1 MKTRLSILLCLF
13 IAVMVI
19 GCRSRS
25 PKVVTVTLTDV
36 PDIVKLHRTMSAT
49 GVPVNMDYQH
59 PREFTEETI
68 RSEVGLLEVMKHKWG
83 KHGMGSNWAGTPVFT
98 QATTEQLVPA
108 LVAAF
113 GKASRSDRLVFEVP
127 GRGEKPTRGETYLKD
142 GKLVWVFQE
151 IDGMTYLGEMPYRL
165 DSEDWRI
172 EEKAGMSVR
181 NNEQTQTVRVERDL
195 GVTPADIEPQVAR
208 EKAPEPAPEPKQVP
222 EEAVSSSM
230 DQLDKKLE
238 TLKEWKDEGLITDE
252 EYAKEKT
259 RIIEKLH
266 GL

>member
-1 MKTRLSILLCLF
+1 MKTRFSIFLCLF
-13 IAVMVI
+13 VATMVI
-19 GCRSRS
+19 GCRSHS
-25 PKVVTVTLTDV
+25 PKVVTVTSADV
-36 PDIVKLHRTMSAT
+36 PDIVKFHRSMDAS
-49 GVPVNMDYQH
+49 GVPVNMDYEH
-59 PREFTEETI
+59 PHEFTEEAM
-68 RSEVGLLEVMKHKWG
+68 RSEIALLEVMKHKWG

-98 QATTEQLVPA
+98 EAATEQLVPA

-113 GKASRSDRLVFEVP
+113 GKASRSDKLVFEVP
-127 GRGEKPTRGETYLKD
+127 GRGGKQTRGETYLKN
-142 GKLVWVFQE
+142 GKLVWIFQE
-151 IDGMTYLGEMPYRL
+151 IDGMTYLGQMSYRL

-181 NNEQTQTVRVERDL
+181 NIEQTQTVKVERDL
-195 GVTPADIEPQVAR
+195 GVSPTDIEPAVAR
-208 EKAPEPAPEPKQVP
+208 EKAPEPGSETKQVP
-222 EEAVSSSM
+222 EEAVSSTM

-259 RIIEKLH
+259 RIIEELR

>member
-1 MKTRLSILLCLF
+1 MKTRLTILLCLF
-13 IAVMVI
+13 VVTMVI

-25 PKVVTVTLTDV
+25 PRVVTVTSADV
-36 PDIVKLHRTMSAT
+36 PDIVKFDRTVSSS

-59 PREFTEETI
+59 PREFTEEAL
-68 RSEVGLLEVMKHKWG
+68 RSEIALLEAMKHKWG

-98 QATTEQLVPA
+98 EATTEQLVPA

-113 GKASRSDRLVFEVP
+113 GKASRSDKLVFEVP
-127 GRGEKPTRGETYLKD
+127 GRGGKQTRGETYLKD
-142 GKLVWVFQE
+142 GKLIWIFKE
-151 IDGMTYLGEMPYRL
+151 IDGMTYLGEMHYRL

-208 EKAPEPAPEPKQVP
+208 
-222 EEAVSSSM
+222 
-230 DQLDKKLE
+230 
-238 TLKEWKDEGLITDE
+238 
-252 EYAKEKT
+252 
-259 RIIEKLH
+259 
-266 GL
+266 